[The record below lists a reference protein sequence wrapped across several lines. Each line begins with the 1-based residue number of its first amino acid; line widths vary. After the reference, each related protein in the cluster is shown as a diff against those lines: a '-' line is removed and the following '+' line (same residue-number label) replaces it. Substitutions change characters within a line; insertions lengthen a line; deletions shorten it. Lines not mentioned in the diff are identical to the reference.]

1 MSRNDLDLS
10 GNTLPSSKQN
20 FPDLEETVL
29 QHWKTDGT
37 FLASLEQRSGSK
49 AWRCYD
55 GPPFANGLPHYGHL
69 LTGYAKDT
77 FPRFQTMRGK
87 YVERQ
92 FGWDTHGLPAE
103 LEAMK
108 RLGLTEKHEVEAM
121 GVDVF
126 NATAKSSVLQYV
138 DDWREYV
145 DRQGRWVDFD
155 GGYKTLDLTYMES
168 VLWAFKNLHDKGL
181 AYEGYRVLPY
191 CWKDQTPLSNHELNM
206 DDDVY
211 RERTDMSVTATF
223 PMTGDQAEA
232 LGLLGV
238 SALAWTTTPWTLPMN
253 LALAVNPAM
262 VYAVLHTSPESLHDG
277 RYLLAASCLEAY
289 AAELGY
295 ESLEAVQA
303 AVEFT
308 VTGDQLSDV
317 EYEPVFSYYTDTAK
331 WGTKKAFRFLL
342 AEYVNDGSGTGVVHQ
357 APAHGEEDQKTCEA
371 AGVPAFLSVDEG
383 ACFLPE
389 VADFAGLNVFE
400 AVKPVMAML
409 AANGRLFSK
418 KAYVHDYPHCWRCK
432 TPLVYKAVSSWFVK
446 VTAFRDRMVELNQE
460 VNWTPNNVK
469 HGVFG
474 KWVENARDWS
484 VSRNRYWGS
493 PVPVWKSDNPE
504 YPRTDVYGSLA
515 DMESDFGVTVTDL
528 HRPFVDNLVRP
539 NPDDP
544 TGHSMMRRVE
554 DVLDVW
560 FDSGAMPFAKM
571 HYPFEN
577 KETFEEN
584 HPADFVVEYV
594 GQTRGWFYV
603 MHALSTALFD
613 RPAFK
618 NAVSHGVVLGN
629 DGQKMSKSSKN
640 YPDVNE
646 VFNRDGSDAMR
657 WFLLSSPA
665 LGGGNLVVTDQAVTD
680 SMRQVMLPLWNTYY
694 FYKLYADGHKAT
706 WRTDSTDVLDHYVLS
721 KLHNLTADVTASL
734 EAFDSATAC
743 QQLAAFMDML
753 NNWYVRRSR
762 PRFWDGNDA
771 NAFDTLYTVL
781 ETLARLSAPLLPM
794 LTEAVWKGLTGGR
807 SVHLTDYPKPH
818 EFPVDYDGA
827 DAMDAVRT
835 VSSVALSLRKKFNL
849 RVRQPL
855 ASLTVAMDDA
865 AALEVFAPL
874 LCDELN
880 VKKLVLVDDTEAEA
894 SRFNVVKR
902 LKVDARSVG
911 RRLGKEAQPVFT
923 AARANDWVESAEG
936 VLAGG
941 VLLQSGEFSFTMES
955 SEGTDNALSFLPG
968 GGFVVLD
975 THMSPELEAE
985 GLSRDVLRAVQN
997 ARRSAGFN
1005 VSDRVHLGLL
1015 FASEND
1021 RDAFLTSGV
1030 DVASEVLAVSMTVH
1044 HGDSRALLGFDP
1056 EHVETL
1062 TAGEYATRDGF
1073 SVALSVAQV

>member
-1 MSRNDLDLS
+1 MSNNDSFFNALTP
-10 GNTLPSSKQN
+10 NAKQN
-20 FPDLEETVL
+20 FPALEEMVL
-29 QHWKTDGT
+29 RHWREDDT
-37 FLASLEQRSGSK
+37 FRCSVEQRATGTD
-49 AWRCYD
+49 WTFYD

-87 YVERQ
+87 HVERV

-108 RLGLTEKHEVEAM
+108 QLGLQEKHEVEAM

-126 NATAKSSVLQYV
+126 NAAAKESVLRYADEWKSYV
-138 DDWREYV
+138 E
-145 DRQGRWVDFD
+145 RQGRWVDFE

-168 VLWAFKNLHDKGL
+168 VLWAFKKLHTKGL

-211 RERTDMSVTATF
+211 RERTDTSVTATF
-223 PMTGDQAEA
+223 PLTGVEA
-232 LGLLGV
+232 ASLGLESVL
-238 SALAWTTTPWTLPMN
+238 ALAWTTTPWTLPMN
-253 LALAVNPAM
+253 LALAVNPSM
-262 VYAVLHTSPESLHDG
+262 VYAVLLSALDG
-277 RYLLAASCLEAY
+277 TRYLLAASCLDEY
-289 AAELGY
+289 AAALGY
-295 ESLEAVQA
+295 ESGDEAA
-303 AVEFT
+303 SAVEFT
-308 VTGDQLSDV
+308 VTGAQLAGV
-317 EYEPVFSYYTDTAK
+317 RYEPVFDYYTDAAT
-331 WGTKKAFRFLL
+331 WGTENAFRFLL

-357 APAHGEEDQKTCEA
+357 APAHGEDDQKTCEA

-389 VADFAGLNVFE
+389 VTDFAGMNVFD
-400 AVKPVMAML
+400 AVSSVMEL
-409 AANGRLFSK
+409 LESRGRLFSSK
-418 KAYVHDYPHCWRCK
+418 EFAHDYPHCWRCK
-432 TPLVYKAVSSWFVK
+432 TPLVYKAVSSWFVR
-446 VTAFRDRMVELNQE
+446 VTEFRDRMVELNQE

-469 HGVFG
+469 DGVFG
-474 KWVENARDWS
+474 TWVANARDWS

-493 PVPVWKSDNPE
+493 PVPVWKSDNPA

-515 DMESDFGVTVTDL
+515 EMEADFGVEVTDL
-528 HRPFVDNLVRP
+528 HRPFVDSLVRV

-544 TGHSMMRRVE
+544 TGQSVMRRVE

-560 FDSGAMPFAKM
+560 FDSGAMPFAQM

-577 KETFEEN
+577 KERFEAN

-629 DGQKMSKSSKN
+629 DGLKMSKSLQN

-665 LGGGNLVVTDQAVTD
+665 LGGGNLVVTDKAVTEG
-680 SMRQVMLPLWNTYY
+680 MRQVMLPLWNTYC
-694 FYKLYADGHKAT
+694 FYKLYAGDHDGQ
-706 WRTDSTDVLDHYVLS
+706 WRTDSKDVLDHYLLA
-721 KLHNLTADVTASL
+721 KLHELTVEVTGRL
-734 EAFDSATAC
+734 ESFDSAGAC
-743 QQLAAFMDML
+743 AELASFMDML

-762 PRFWDGNDA
+762 SRFWSGTDTD
-771 NAFDTLYTVL
+771 AFDTLYTAL
-781 ETLARLSAPLLPM
+781 ESLTRLAAPLLPM

-807 SVHLTDYPKPH
+807 SVHLTDYPDASL
-818 EFPVDYDGA
+818 FPMDKDAVT
-827 DAMDAVRT
+827 AMDTVRE
-835 VSSVALSLRKKFNL
+835 VSSSAQALRKKFKL

-855 ASLTVAMDDA
+855 ASLTVTKERA
-865 AALEVFAPL
+865 ASLAPYTAL

-880 VKKLVLVDDTEAEA
+880 VKNVLLVEGDGQSMPE
-894 SRFNVVKR
+894 NVVKR
-902 LKVDARSVG
+902 LKLNARAVG
-911 RRLGKEAQPVFT
+911 KRLGKEAQTVFQ
-923 AARANDWVESAEG
+923 AARENDWDETVDG
-936 VLAGG
+936 VRAGG
-941 VLLQSGEFSFTMES
+941 VGLLNDEYTFMLES
-955 SEGTDNALSFLPG
+955 SGDDMATSALPG
-968 GGFVVLD
+968 GGAVKLD
-975 THMSPELEAE
+975 TALTAELENE
-985 GLSRDVLRAVQN
+985 GLARDVLRAVQN
-997 ARRSAGFN
+997 ARRSAGFE

-1021 RDAFLTSGV
+1021 REAFLSSGV
-1030 DVASEVLAVSMTVH
+1030 DVAGETLAITMTVPRSD
-1044 HGDSRALLGFDP
+1044 HGKQSGA
-1056 EHVETL
+1056 EHVEVV
-1062 TAGEYATRDGF
+1062 AVGEYATQGEFRVELT
-1073 SVALSVAQV
+1073 VAR